1 MQFYIGI
8 SKLNIL
14 FSSILLDC
22 VLMRKTIFK
31 KLEAQGLIANY
42 NRLRKNLP
50 PKLPDRVFIWDE
62 TFREG
67 IKAPTVYLTY
77 VEQVRL
83 AKLMDEAGV
92 SEINVGFPALSEDE
106 RRNVKRIV
114 NESFSNVKLTASAE
128 ATISSVGACL
138 ECGIKEVTIESPFNG
153 LNLQYK
159 LKLTKEQAEQRI
171 VESIDYAKKHGAN
184 IDFVLMDGTRTPL
197 EDILQIFEAAATAG
211 ARRLTIADSVGF
223 IRPLSMRYLMSHV
236 RDGLPDSVKN
246 KVALSIH
253 CHNDFGLATANTLAA
268 VEEGVAYV
276 HTCIAGFGERA
287 GIAPFEEVVTA
298 LELLYNIDTGV
309 DLGKIYRLA
318 QSAEKAFALPIQF
331 HKPIIGETIFTH
343 EVEEDVEEMMAHPLV
358 FEPFPPEIVGRET
371 TIFVGRNTEQTLI
384 QKLLEKAGI
393 RASPRQMDE
402 LFRRIKG
409 PQESLDKGE
418 AQMIY
423 YQVKKLMKELLK
435 GYTMEEFWRLVEQVT
450 RQKPKLPKEKLQ
462 SQQTADQLI
471 T

>member
-1 MQFYIGI
+1 
-8 SKLNIL
+8 
-14 FSSILLDC
+14 
-22 VLMRKTIFK
+22 MRKTIFK

-92 SEINVGFPALSEDE
+92 AIINVGFPALSEE
-106 RRNVKRIV
+106 EKRTVKRIV
-114 NESFSNVKLTASAE
+114 NETFTYSKLTASAE
-128 ATISSVGACL
+128 PTKNSINACL
-138 ECGIKEVTIESPFNG
+138 ESGIKEITLESPING

-159 LKLTKEQAEQRI
+159 LKLTKEQALQRI
-171 VESIDYAKKHGAN
+171 VESIDYAKKHGTN
-184 IDFVLMDGTRTPL
+184 VNFILMDATRTPI
-197 EDILQIFEAAATAG
+197 EDILQVFEAAANAG
-211 ARRLTIADSVGF
+211 AIRLGVADSVGF
-223 IRPLSMRYLMSHV
+223 IRPLSMRYLMAHI
-236 RDGLPDSVKN
+236 RDGLPEAIRK
-246 KVALSIH
+246 KAPLSIH
-253 CHNDFGLATANTLAA
+253 CHNDFGLGSANTLAA
-268 VEEGVAYV
+268 MEEGVSYL

-298 LELLYNIDTGV
+298 VELLYNMDTGI

-331 HKPIIGETIFTH
+331 HKPIIGENIFTH
-343 EVEEDVEEMMAHPLV
+343 EVEEDVEEMLSQPLV

-371 TIFVGRNTEQTLI
+371 MIFIGRNTGQTLI

-418 AQMIY
+418 AQMTY

-435 GYTMEEFWRLVEQVT
+435 GYTMDEFWRLVEQVT
-450 RQKPKLPKEKLQ
+450 RQKPKLPRNNKKE
-462 SQQTADQLI
+462 SDQTADQLI
-471 T
+471 P

>member
-1 MQFYIGI
+1 
-8 SKLNIL
+8 
-14 FSSILLDC
+14 
-22 VLMRKTIFK
+22 MRKTIFK

-92 SEINVGFPALSEDE
+92 SIINVGFPALSDE
-106 RRNVKRIV
+106 EKRTVKRIV
-114 NESFSNVKLTASAE
+114 NESFIHTKLTASAE
-128 ATISSVGACL
+128 PTKNSINACL
-138 ECGIKEVTIESPFNG
+138 ECGIKEITIETPING

-159 LKLTKEQAEQRI
+159 QKITKEQALQKT
-171 VESIDYAKKHGAN
+171 VEGIEYAKKHGTN
-184 IDFVLMDGTRTPL
+184 INFTLVDGTRTPL
-197 EDILQIFEAAATAG
+197 EDIIEVFTLAANAG
-211 ARRLTIADSVGF
+211 AQRLAIADSVGF
-223 IRPLSMRYLMSHV
+223 IRPLSMRYLISHI
-236 RDGLPDSVKN
+236 RDGLPDAIRKKIPLSV
-246 KVALSIH
+246 H
-253 CHNDFGLATANTLAA
+253 CHNDFGLASANTLAA
-268 VEEGVAYV
+268 MEEGVSYL

-298 LELLYNIDTGV
+298 TELLYNIDTGI

-318 QSAEKAFALPIQF
+318 QSTEKAFALPIQF
-331 HKPIIGETIFTH
+331 HKPIIGENIFTH
-343 EVEEDVEEMMAHPLV
+343 EVEEEVEEMMANPLV

-371 TIFVGRNTEQTLI
+371 MIFIGRNTGLTLI
-384 QKLLEKAGI
+384 QKLLENAGV

-418 AQMIY
+418 AQMTY

-435 GYTMEEFWRLVEQVT
+435 GYTMDEFWHLVEQVT
-450 RQKPKLPKEKLQ
+450 RQKPKLPKASKAQ
-462 SQQTADQLI
+462 SADQLI
-471 T
+471 S

>member
-1 MQFYIGI
+1 
-8 SKLNIL
+8 
-14 FSSILLDC
+14 
-22 VLMRKTIFK
+22 MRKTIFK

-67 IKAPTVYLTY
+67 IKAPTVFLTY

-92 SEINVGFPALSEDE
+92 TIINVGFPALSDNEK
-106 RRNVKRIV
+106 RTVKHIV
-114 NESFSNVKLTASAE
+114 NESFSFSKLTASAD
-128 ATISSVGACL
+128 SSKNSVDACL

-159 LKLTKEQAEQRI
+159 LKITKAQALQRI
-171 VESIDYAKKHGAN
+171 VESIEYAKKHGAN
-184 IDFVLMDGTRTPL
+184 VNFMLMDATRTPL
-197 EDILQIFEAAATAG
+197 EEILQVFEAAANAG
-211 ARRLTIADSVGF
+211 ATMLGVADSVGF
-223 IRPLSMRYLMSHV
+223 IRPLSMRYLMSHI
-236 RDGLPDSVKN
+236 REGLPEAVK
-246 KVALSIH
+246 KKTTLSIH
-253 CHNDFGLATANTLAA
+253 CHNDFGLGSANTLAA
-268 VEEGVAYV
+268 MEEGVSCL

-298 LELLYNIDTGV
+298 AELLYNIDTGI
-309 DLGKIYRLA
+309 DMGKIYRLA

-331 HKPIIGETIFTH
+331 HKPIIGENIFTH
-343 EVEEDVEEMMAHPLV
+343 EVEEEVEEMMSQPLV

-371 TIFVGRNTEQTLI
+371 TIFIGRNTGQTLI

-418 AQMIY
+418 AQMTY

-435 GYTMEEFWRLVEQVT
+435 GFTMFEFWRLVEMVT
-450 RQKPKLPKEKLQ
+450 RQKPKLAKNTTR
-462 SQQTADQLI
+462 SSGQTADHLLK
-471 T
+471 

>member
-1 MQFYIGI
+1 
-8 SKLNIL
+8 
-14 FSSILLDC
+14 
-22 VLMRKTIFK
+22 MRKTIFK

-83 AKLMDEAGV
+83 AKLMDESGV
-92 SEINVGFPALSEDE
+92 AIINVGFPAISEDE
-106 RRNVKRIV
+106 KRNVKRIM
-114 NESFSNVKLTASAE
+114 NESFSNSKLTASAE
-128 ATISSVGACL
+128 PTKASIDACL
-138 ECGIKEVTIESPFNG
+138 ETGIKEVTIESPFNG

-159 LKLTKEQAEQRI
+159 LKMTKEQAQKRI
-171 VESIDYAKKHGAN
+171 VDGIDYAKKHGATVN
-184 IDFVLMDGTRTPL
+184 FMLMDGTRTPL
-197 EDILQIFEAAATAG
+197 EEILQIFEAAANAG
-211 ARRLTIADSVGF
+211 AARLGIADSVGF
-223 IRPLSMRYLMSHV
+223 IRPLSMRYLISHI
-236 RDGLPDSVKN
+236 RDGLTEAIKK
-246 KVALSIH
+246 KVPLSIH
-253 CHNDFGLATANTLAA
+253 CHNDFGLASANTLAA
-268 VEEGVAYV
+268 IEEGVPYV

-298 LELLYNIDTGV
+298 AELLYNLDTGI
-309 DLGKIYRLA
+309 DMGKIYRVA
-318 QSAEKAFALPIQF
+318 QAAEKAFALPIQF
-331 HKPIIGETIFTH
+331 HKPIIGENIFTH
-343 EVEEDVEEMMAHPLV
+343 EVEEEVEEMMAHPLV

-371 TIFVGRNTEQTLI
+371 TVFIGRNTGQTLI
-384 QKLLEKAGI
+384 QKLLENAGI

-418 AQMIY
+418 AQMTY
-423 YQVKKLMKELLK
+423 YQVKKLMKDLLK
-435 GYTMEEFWRLVEQVT
+435 GYTMDQFWRLVEQVT
-450 RQKPKLPKEKLQ
+450 RQKPKLPKNTKKQ
-462 SQQTADQLI
+462 SQQTADKLI

>member
-1 MQFYIGI
+1 
-8 SKLNIL
+8 
-14 FSSILLDC
+14 
-22 VLMRKTIFK
+22 MRKTIFK

-92 SEINVGFPALSEDE
+92 DIINVGFPTLSEE
-106 RRNVKRIV
+106 EKRTVKRIV
-114 NESFSNVKLTASAE
+114 NESFSQAKLTASAE
-128 ATISSVGACL
+128 ATRNSVDACL
-138 ECGIKEVTIESPFNG
+138 ESGIKEITIESPING
-153 LNLQYK
+153 LNLQYRQK
-159 LKLTKEQAEQRI
+159 ITKEQALQRI
-171 VESIDYAKKHGAN
+171 TDSIDYAKKHGTTV
-184 IDFVLMDGTRTPL
+184 DFVLMDGTRTPI
-197 EDILQIFEAAATAG
+197 EDIVQVFEAAANAG
-211 ARRLTIADSVGF
+211 AIRLGIADSVGF
-223 IRPLSMRYLMSHV
+223 IRPLSMRYLVSHV
-236 RDGLPDSVKN
+236 RDSLPDTVKE
-246 KVALSIH
+246 KAALSIH
-253 CHNDFGLATANTLAA
+253 CHNDFGLASANTLAA
-268 VEEGVAYV
+268 MEEGVPYL

-298 LELLYNIDTGV
+298 AELLYNIDTGI
-309 DLGKIYRLA
+309 DMGKIYRLA
-318 QSAEKAFALPIQF
+318 QTAEKAFAMPIQF
-331 HKPIIGETIFTH
+331 HKPIIGENIFTH
-343 EVEEDVEEMMAHPLV
+343 EVEEDVEEMMSQPLV

-371 TIFVGRNTEQTLI
+371 MIFVGRNTGQTLI

-409 PQESLDKGE
+409 PQENLDKGE
-418 AQMIY
+418 AQMTY

-435 GYTMEEFWRLVEQVT
+435 GYTMDEFWRLAELVT
-450 RQKPKLPKEKLQ
+450 RQKPKLPKANKKQ
-462 SQQTADQLI
+462 VQQTADQLI
-471 T
+471 A

>member
-1 MQFYIGI
+1 
-8 SKLNIL
+8 
-14 FSSILLDC
+14 
-22 VLMRKTIFK
+22 MRKTIFK

-92 SEINVGFPALSEDE
+92 SVINVGFPALSEDE
-106 RRNVKRIV
+106 RRTVKRIV
-114 NESFSNVKLTASAE
+114 NESFAHAKLTASAE
-128 ATISSVGACL
+128 PTKNSLNACI
-138 ECGIKEVTIESPFNG
+138 ECGIKEITLESPING

-159 LKLTKEQAEQRI
+159 LKMTKEQAIQRI
-171 VESIDYAKKHGAN
+171 VDSIDYAKKHGSTVS
-184 IDFVLMDGTRTPL
+184 FTLMDATRTPL
-197 EDILQIFEAAATAG
+197 EDIIQVFEAAANAG
-211 ARRLTIADSVGF
+211 AIRLAIADSVGF
-223 IRPLSMRYLMSHV
+223 IRPLSMRYLVSHI
-236 RDGLPDSVKN
+236 REGLPEAVKKKAN
-246 KVALSIH
+246 LSIH
-253 CHNDFGLATANTLAA
+253 CHNDFGLASANTLAA
-268 VEEGVAYV
+268 MEEGVSIL

-287 GIAPFEEVVTA
+287 GIAPFEEVVTTA
-298 LELLYNIDTGV
+298 ELLYNIDTGI
-309 DLGKIYRLA
+309 DMGKIYRIA
-318 QSAEKAFALPIQF
+318 QSAEKAFAMPIQF
-331 HKPIIGETIFTH
+331 HKPIIGENIFTH
-343 EVEEDVEEMMAHPLV
+343 EVEEEVEEMMQQPLV

-371 TIFVGRNTEQTLI
+371 MIFIGRNTGQTLI

-418 AQMIY
+418 AQMTY
-423 YQVKKLMKELLK
+423 YQVKKLMKDLLK
-435 GYTMEEFWRLVEQVT
+435 GYTMDEFWHLVEQVT
-450 RQKPKLPKEKLQ
+450 RQRPKLPKTAKK
-462 SQQTADQLI
+462 SPSQTADQLV

>member
-1 MQFYIGI
+1 
-8 SKLNIL
+8 
-14 FSSILLDC
+14 
-22 VLMRKTIFK
+22 MRKTIFK

-77 VEQVRL
+77 VEQVKL

-92 SEINVGFPALSEDE
+92 AIINVGFPAISEE
-106 RRNVKRIV
+106 EKRTVKRIV
-114 NESFSNVKLTASAE
+114 NETFTNSKLTASAE
-128 ATISSVGACL
+128 ATKNSVNACF
-138 ECGIKEVTIESPFNG
+138 ETGIKEITIESPING

-159 LKLTKEQAEQRI
+159 LKITKDQALQKI
-171 VESIDYAKKHGAN
+171 VESIEYAKKHGTTVN
-184 IDFVLMDGTRTPL
+184 FVLMDATRTPI
-197 EDILQIFEAAATAG
+197 EDILQVFEAAANAG
-211 ARRLTIADSVGF
+211 AIRLGVADSVGF
-223 IRPLSMRYLMSHV
+223 MRPLSMRYLISHI
-236 RDGLPDSVKN
+236 REGLSENVKK

-253 CHNDFGLATANTLAA
+253 CHNDFGLGSANTLAA
-268 VEEGVAYV
+268 MEEGVEYL

-287 GIAPFEEVVTA
+287 GIAPFEEVVAAT
-298 LELLYNIDTGV
+298 ELLYNIDTGV
-309 DLGKIYRLA
+309 DQGKIYRLA

-343 EVEEDVEEMMAHPLV
+343 EVEDEVEEMMSQPLV

-371 TIFVGRNTEQTLI
+371 MIFIGRNTGQTLI
-384 QKLLEKAGI
+384 QKLLENVGI

-418 AQMIY
+418 AQMTY
-423 YQVKKLMKELLK
+423 YQIKKLMKELLK
-435 GYTMEEFWRLVEQVT
+435 GYTMDEFWRIVELVT
-450 RQKPKLPKEKLQ
+450 RQKPKLPRNSKKQ
-462 SQQTADQLI
+462 SGQTADQLLA
-471 T
+471 

>member
-1 MQFYIGI
+1 
-8 SKLNIL
+8 
-14 FSSILLDC
+14 
-22 VLMRKTIFK
+22 MRKTIFK

-50 PKLPDRVFIWDE
+50 PRLPDRVFIWDE

-92 SEINVGFPALSEDE
+92 AIINVGFPAISEDE
-106 RRNVKRIV
+106 KRNVKRIV
-114 NESFSNVKLTASAE
+114 NESFVNAKLTASAE
-128 ATISSVGACL
+128 PTKNSVNACL
-138 ECGIKEVTIESPFNG
+138 ECGIKEVTIESPING

-159 LKLTKEQAEQRI
+159 LKITKEQALQRI
-171 VESIDYAKKHGAN
+171 VESIDYAKKHGAAVS
-184 IDFVLMDGTRTPL
+184 FVLMDGTRTPL
-197 EDILQIFEAAATAG
+197 EDILQVFEVAANAG
-211 ARRLTIADSVGF
+211 AVRLAIADSVGF
-223 IRPLSMRYLMSHV
+223 IRPLSMHYLISHV
-236 RDGLPDSVKN
+236 RDGLPDSVK
-246 KVALSIH
+246 KKAVLSIH
-253 CHNDFGLATANTLAA
+253 CHNDFGLASANTLAA
-268 VEEGVAYV
+268 MEEGVSYL

-298 LELLYNIDTGV
+298 VELLYNINTGI
-309 DLGKIYRLA
+309 DMGKIYRLA

-331 HKPIIGETIFTH
+331 HKPIIGENIFTH
-343 EVEEDVEEMMAHPLV
+343 EVEEEAEEMMAHPLV

-371 TIFVGRNTEQTLI
+371 IIFIGRNTGQTLI

-418 AQMIY
+418 AQMTY
-423 YQVKKLMKELLK
+423 YQVKRLMKDLLK
-435 GYTMEEFWRLVEQVT
+435 GYTMDEFWRLVEQVT
-450 RQKPKLPKEKLQ
+450 RQKPKLLKDNKKQPQE
-462 SQQTADQLI
+462 TADKLL

>member
-1 MQFYIGI
+1 
-8 SKLNIL
+8 
-14 FSSILLDC
+14 
-22 VLMRKTIFK
+22 MRKTIFK

-92 SEINVGFPALSEDE
+92 AIINVGFPALSEE
-106 RRNVKRIV
+106 EKRTVKRIV
-114 NESFSNVKLTASAE
+114 NETFTYSKLTASAD
-128 ATISSVGACL
+128 ATKNSVNACL
-138 ECGIKEVTIESPFNG
+138 ECGIKEITIESPING

-159 LKLTKEQAEQRI
+159 LKLTKAQALQRI
-171 VESIDYAKKHGAN
+171 VESIEYAKKHGTN
-184 IDFVLMDGTRTPL
+184 VSFILMDATRTPL
-197 EDILQIFEAAATAG
+197 EDILQVFEAAANAG
-211 ARRLTIADSVGF
+211 ATRLGVADSVGF
-223 IRPLSMRYLMSHV
+223 IRPLSMRYLISHI
-236 RDGLPDSVKN
+236 RDGLPDAVRK
-246 KVALSIH
+246 KATLSIH
-253 CHNDFGLATANTLAA
+253 CHNDFGLGSANTLAA
-268 VEEGVAYV
+268 MEEGVSYL

-298 LELLYNIDTGV
+298 TELLYNIDTGV

-331 HKPIIGETIFTH
+331 HKPIIGENIFTH
-343 EVEEDVEEMMAHPLV
+343 EVEEDVEEMLSQPLV

-371 TIFVGRNTEQTLI
+371 MIFIGRNTGQTLI

-418 AQMIY
+418 AQMTY

-435 GYTMEEFWRLVEQVT
+435 GYTMDEFWRLVEQVT
-450 RQKPKLPKEKLQ
+450 RQKPKLPRNSKKQVE
-462 SQQTADQLI
+462 QTADKLL

>member
-1 MQFYIGI
+1 
-8 SKLNIL
+8 
-14 FSSILLDC
+14 
-22 VLMRKTIFK
+22 MRKTIFK

-92 SEINVGFPALSEDE
+92 AIINVGFPALSEE
-106 RRNVKRIV
+106 EKRTVKRIV
-114 NESFSNVKLTASAE
+114 NETFTYSKLTASAD
-128 ATISSVGACL
+128 ATKNSINACL
-138 ECGIKEVTIESPFNG
+138 ESGIKEITIESPING

-159 LKLTKEQAEQRI
+159 LKLTKAQALQRI
-171 VESIDYAKKHGAN
+171 VESIDYAKKHGTTVN
-184 IDFVLMDGTRTPL
+184 FILMDATRTPL
-197 EDILQIFEAAATAG
+197 EDILEVFEAAANAG
-211 ARRLTIADSVGF
+211 AIRLGVADSVGF
-223 IRPLSMRYLMSHV
+223 IRPLSMRYLMSHI
-236 RDGLPDSVKN
+236 RDGLPDSVK
-246 KVALSIH
+246 KKASLSIH
-253 CHNDFGLATANTLAA
+253 CHNDFGLGSANTLAA
-268 VEEGVAYV
+268 MEEGVSYL

-298 LELLYNIDTGV
+298 TELLYNIDTGI
-309 DLGKIYRLA
+309 DMGKIYRLA

-331 HKPIIGETIFTH
+331 HKPIIGENIFTH
-343 EVEEDVEEMMAHPLV
+343 EVEEEVEEMMANPLV

-371 TIFVGRNTEQTLI
+371 MIFIGRNTGQTLI

-418 AQMIY
+418 AQMTY

-435 GYTMEEFWRLVEQVT
+435 GYTMDEFWRLVEQVT
-450 RQKPKLPKEKLQ
+450 RQKPKMPKTTKKL
-462 SQQTADQLI
+462 SDQTADQLL

>member
-1 MQFYIGI
+1 
-8 SKLNIL
+8 
-14 FSSILLDC
+14 
-22 VLMRKTIFK
+22 MRKTIFK

-92 SEINVGFPALSEDE
+92 AIINVGFPALSEE
-106 RRNVKRIV
+106 EKRTVKRIV
-114 NESFSNVKLTASAE
+114 NETFTYSKLTASAE
-128 ATISSVGACL
+128 PTKNSINACL
-138 ECGIKEVTIESPFNG
+138 ESGIKEITLESPING

-159 LKLTKEQAEQRI
+159 LKLTKEQAVQRI
-171 VESIDYAKKHGAN
+171 VESIDYAKKHGTN
-184 IDFVLMDGTRTPL
+184 VNFILMDATRTPI
-197 EDILQIFEAAATAG
+197 EDILQVFEAAANAG
-211 ARRLTIADSVGF
+211 AIRLGVADSVGF
-223 IRPLSMRYLMSHV
+223 IRPLSMRYLMAHI
-236 RDGLPDSVKN
+236 RDGLSEAIRKKAP
-246 KVALSIH
+246 LSIH
-253 CHNDFGLATANTLAA
+253 CHNDFGLGSANTLAA
-268 VEEGVAYV
+268 MEEGVSYL

-298 LELLYNIDTGV
+298 VELLYNMDTGI

-331 HKPIIGETIFTH
+331 HKPIIGENIFTH
-343 EVEEDVEEMMAHPLV
+343 EVEEDVEEMLSQPLV

-371 TIFVGRNTEQTLI
+371 MIFIGRNTGQTLI

-418 AQMIY
+418 AQMTY

-435 GYTMEEFWRLVEQVT
+435 GYTMDEFWRLVEQVT
-450 RQKPKLPKEKLQ
+450 RQKPKLPHTNKKE
-462 SQQTADQLI
+462 SDQTADKLI
-471 T
+471 P